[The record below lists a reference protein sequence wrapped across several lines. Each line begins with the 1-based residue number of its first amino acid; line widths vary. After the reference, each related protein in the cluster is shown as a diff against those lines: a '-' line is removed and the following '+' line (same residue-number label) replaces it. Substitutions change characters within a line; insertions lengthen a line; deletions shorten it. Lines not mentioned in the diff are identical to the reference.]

1 MRSLFICAVL
11 LFSFSFSAAFAQTP
25 AQELGT
31 CLSDNTTG
39 KDRKELARWIFTA
52 MATHPAIDSTA
63 SVKKSER
70 QEASRRVG
78 AIFTR
83 LISESCKEEVRS
95 AMNAGGSSVIRS
107 GFGKLGRVAMQELM
121 RNQEV
126 SAAME
131 EMTRYIDMERIEKVL
146 QEK

>member
-1 MRSLFICAVL
+1 
-11 LFSFSFSAAFAQTP
+11 
-25 AQELGT
+25 
-31 CLSDNTTG
+31 
-39 KDRKELARWIFTA
+39 
-52 MATHPAIDSTA
+52 
-63 SVKKSER
+63 
-70 QEASRRVG
+70 
-78 AIFTR
+78 
-83 LISESCKEEVRS
+83 
-95 AMNAGGSSVIRS
+95 MNAGGSSVIRS